1 MSTKIKSLKLE
12 NFAKYAN
19 IDVNFDEN
27 LTYLVGA
34 NGSGKSTLGIS
45 AIWFMFQGIAE
56 KSSGG
61 NTPLIGER
69 FRFIGN
75 AAPTAKGEMVLYDE
89 SKGIEIKVKRTLSKS
104 GSEVRFEA
112 PEGVEL
118 NQQWLTELFNVF
130 LISPKKF
137 TELSGK
143 QQAELLGIDTS
154 KFDHEIKLLKDDFT
168 FINREFRQFENI
180 REIEKVERV
189 NVNELILERN
199 QIITFNIEQST
210 KSQAI
215 EFEKQKKQSSESELV
230 TIGKMILELQEKER
244 LIAERINN
252 SIKTIGLLPKP
263 EVPKSTSEIDE
274 KINQASSTNEKANQ
288 YDLYVNDLAKKEAK
302 SKELIENKQK
312 QTECENRRIE
322 AIKAKKLPFSN
333 LTIDE
338 EGGLLM
344 DGKPIK
350 EPYFS
355 TGEIIKL
362 IPILLS
368 SQNQELKYVFIQDF
382 NLLDEDK
389 QADVE
394 KYLTEKG
401 FQLVIEYI
409 GKKEID
415 GKNCILLKDNQVVEN
430 YEENKE
436 SLKL

>member
-1 MSTKIKSLKLE
+1 MSTKIMSLKLE

-19 IDVNFDEN
+19 VEVNFDEN
-27 LTYLVGA
+27 LTYLVGK
-34 NGSGKSTLGIS
+34 NGSGKSTLGIT
-45 AIWFMFQGIAE
+45 AVWFMFQGIAE

-75 AAPTAKGEMVLYDE
+75 AAPTAKGEMVLFDE
-89 SKGIEIKVKRTLSKS
+89 SKGFEIKVKRTLSKS

-118 NQQWLTELFNVF
+118 NQQWLTDLFNVF

-137 TELSGK
+137 TDLNGK

-154 KFDHEIKLLKDDFT
+154 SFDTEIKKLKEDYT
-168 FINREFRQFENI
+168 FLNREFKQYENLK
-180 REIEKVERV
+180 ELEKVEKV
-189 NVNELILERN
+189 DVAGLNTQKNEIILFN
-199 QIITFNIEQST
+199 QQQDAKTAEITKVENALTQRKESLTEIQR
-210 KSQAI
+210 QI
-215 EFEKQKKQSSESELV
+215 SELKVKEKELKEKV
-230 TIGKMILELQEKER
+230 TIGSDLLK
-244 LIAERINN
+244 
-252 SIKTIGLLPKP
+252 SLPKADEKKP
-263 EVPKSTSEIDE
+263 TVEIDTQ
-274 KINQASSTNEKANQ
+274 INEAGAVNEKANQ
-288 YDLYVNDLAKKEAK
+288 YDLYVSNLAKKTAK
-302 SKELIENKQK
+302 FDELAENKKK
-312 QTECENRRIE
+312 QLDCEDRRIE

-355 TGEIIKL
+355 TGELIKL

-382 NLLDEDK
+382 NLLDEEK

-394 KYLTEKG
+394 KYLTDKG

-409 GKKEID
+409 GKKDIE

-430 YEENKE
+430 YEEINE